1 MDSGDTRH
9 AETIPDSFK
18 FKGQENI
25 KTKEP
30 LKDAEEKI

>member
-18 FKGQENI
+18 FKRLKRI
-25 KTKEP
+25 KSKEP